1 MNWISSTRTLPL
13 SLALLVPMLALP
25 ALAALGGDATS
36 VQKDA
41 EQFKSEIRAT
51 QKAGYTV
58 HEMKT
63 SGGTMVREYLSP
75 AGKVFGVSWQGPF
88 VPDFQQ
94 LLGAYYQ
101 HFTAAAQ
108 NRHGI
113 RGPLSINESGLVL
126 VSGGHMRS
134 YRGSAYIPEMLPEGV
149 HPDAIQ

>member
-1 MNWISSTRTLPL
+1 
-13 SLALLVPMLALP
+13 
-25 ALAALGGDATS
+25 LAALGGDVTS

-51 QKAGYTV
+51 QKTGYAV

-63 SGGTMVREYLSP
+63 SGGTVIREYVSP
-75 AGKVFGVSWQGPF
+75 AGKVFAVSWQGPF

-94 LLGAYYQ
+94 LLGTYHQ
-101 HFTAAAQ
+101 NFTAAAQ

-113 RGPLSINESGLVL
+113 RGPLSINEPGLVL

-134 YRGSAYIPEMLPEGV
+134 YRGSAYIPQLLPEGV
-149 HPDAIQ
+149 HADAIQ